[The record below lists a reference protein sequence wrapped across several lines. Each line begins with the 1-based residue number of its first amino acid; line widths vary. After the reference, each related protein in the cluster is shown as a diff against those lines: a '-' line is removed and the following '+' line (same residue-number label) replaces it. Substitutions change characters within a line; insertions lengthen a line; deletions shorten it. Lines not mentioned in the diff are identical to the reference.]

1 MKTNFF
7 VFDTNS
13 LLSAFLIQS
22 SVSAAAF
29 DTAINKGRLVM
40 SEPCLQEFSEVLF
53 RAKFDPYFKNE
64 EERIQVINRVENS
77 ALLFFPEEKIEASRD
92 SRDNKFLELAI
103 EAKAICIITGDK
115 DLLVLH
121 PFREISIL
129 SPSAFLEQYKS

>member
-1 MKTNFF
+1 
-7 VFDTNS
+7 
-13 LLSAFLIQS
+13 
-22 SVSAAAF
+22 
-29 DTAINKGRLVM
+29 M